1 MCALFLVP
9 ACLRSRDLCLVSLG
23 LLWTELS
30 RVILKVYPF
39 QKQFKRWFCRG
50 NTLRNSSFLDTTIL
64 SSLALI
70 FSCGVSLM
78 VCHAEDTGDAGST
91 PGLGRCPG
99 VGKRQPTLVFL
110 PGESH
115 GQRSLVGY
123 SPKGLKESDTT
134 ERLWTHNFF
143 YRNKAMLITVF
154 GNHFSF
160 FSETPFSWVS
170 LKPSTT
176 SVGYRAQR
184 PLESRLL
191 LVPGKRSLGA

>member
-9 ACLRSRDLCLVSLG
+9 ACLRSRHLCLVSLG

-78 VCHAEDTGDAGST
+78 VCHAEDTGFTGSV
-91 PGLGRCPG
+91 PGLGRSPG
-99 VGKRQPTLVFL
+99 GGKWQPTLVFL

-134 ERLWTHNFF
+134 EQLCTHIFS
-143 YRNKAMLITVF
+143 YRNKAMSLVIISV
-154 GNHFSF
+154 SF
-160 FSETPFSWVS
+160 QRLPFLGS
-170 LKPSTT
+170 L
-176 SVGYRAQR
+176 
-184 PLESRLL
+184 
-191 LVPGKRSLGA
+191 

>member
-1 MCALFLVP
+1 
-9 ACLRSRDLCLVSLG
+9 
-23 LLWTELS
+23 
-30 RVILKVYPF
+30 
-39 QKQFKRWFCRG
+39 
-50 NTLRNSSFLDTTIL
+50 
-64 SSLALI
+64 
-70 FSCGVSLM
+70 M

-99 VGKRQPTLVFL
+99 GGKRQPTLVFL

-123 SPKGLKESDTT
+123 SPKGFKESDTT

-143 YRNKAMLITVF
+143 YRNKAMLVTVF
-154 GNHFSF
+154 GNHFSL
-160 FSETPFSWVS
+160 FSESLFSWVPRR
-170 LKPSTT
+170 PSTTT